1 MIIEVNPK
9 SAYKVAIEEYKGKD
23 LLNVRKLYKKESDTE
38 WQYSKNGISF
48 TLDKD
53 NKELKKVINE
63 MIRLVK
69 SYNK

>member
-1 MIIEVNPK
+1 MIIEVNKK
-9 SAYKVAIEEYKGKD
+9 SAFKVAIEEFKGKD

-48 TLDKD
+48 TLDKN
-53 NKELKKVINE
+53 NKESIKQVINE

-69 SYNK
+69 NY